1 MPTEPTRP
9 VIAGVD
15 DSPIAA
21 AVVNLAVEEA
31 AARGVPVVLLHAAGV
46 GGRGPLDGA
55 LDRARTARPGLAVT
69 GELVDCDPVDALADR
84 AVGGALLVLGH
95 GGHGAR
101 RQRPRRAFVALR
113 LLERVGAPLI
123 VYRPQHGDVPQ
134 ASRRPVV
141 VGVDGLRGSETAVE
155 FGFAEAALYGTPLL
169 AMHLWPPADRRDAG
183 RDRAEAEGAFLD
195 LLETWSDKYPQV
207 PVEMAVRHNLDV
219 VIVLAAASRSARLVV
234 VSLSQLP
241 SSALA
246 ALIDRAGCPVGV
258 GPAHPLDRDT
268 RPSNEEDDHGCHDH
282 QQGPD
287 CGNTAV

>member
-15 DSPIAA
+15 DSPVAA

-31 AARGVPVVLLHAAGV
+31 AARGVPVVLLYATGPA
-46 GGRGPLDGA
+46 GRGPLDGA
-55 LDRARTARPGLAVT
+55 LDRARTGRPGLAVT
-69 GELVDCDPVDALADR
+69 GEMIDGDPVDALAER
-84 AVGGALLVLGH
+84 AASGALLVLGH

-101 RQRPRRAFVALR
+101 RQRARRAFVAFR
-113 LLERVGAPLI
+113 LLGRVGVPLI
-123 VYRPQHGDVPQ
+123 VYRPRHGGAPQ
-134 ASRRPVV
+134 APRRPVV
-141 VGVDGLRGSETAVE
+141 VGVDGLRGSEAALE
-155 FGFAEAALYGTPLL
+155 FGFVEAALHGAPLL
-169 AMHLWPPADRRDAG
+169 ATHLWPPADRRAAG

-207 PVEMAVRHNLDV
+207 PVEMAVRHDLDV
-219 VIVLAAASRSARLVV
+219 VIVLAAASRSARLAV

-258 GPAHPLDRDT
+258 VPAHPLDRVT
-268 RPSNEEDDHGCHDH
+268 HPFSEEDDHGRHDD
-282 QQGPD
+282 QQGPHRGD
-287 CGNTAV
+287 TAV